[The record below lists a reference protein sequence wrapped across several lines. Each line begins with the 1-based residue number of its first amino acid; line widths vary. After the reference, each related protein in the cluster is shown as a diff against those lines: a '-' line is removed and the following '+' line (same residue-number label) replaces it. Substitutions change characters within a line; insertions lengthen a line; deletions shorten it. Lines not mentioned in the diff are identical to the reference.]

1 MHILTFFILNVY
13 ITICVGIHARI
24 KTENFININ
33 KSEFGKQ
40 KNKLAI
46 KKNFCTHKNFKKK
59 EKKKKIFLVQANKE
73 IIIGTRNSPLA
84 IKQSEKVKKKLLT
97 YFKKINQNI
106 NVILKPIKT
115 TGDKIL
121 DKTVGSFGGK
131 GIFTKE
137 LDDELIKNNVDICVH
152 SLKDIPTVLPD
163 NIHLSCFLKRDT
175 INDAFLSIKYK
186 SLHDINRE
194 VLQENITN
202 DISSSS
208 HVIDK
213 DIGLS
218 RTIATS
224 SLRRTSQI
232 RYKYKNLK
240 LKFIRGNINTR
251 IAKLFN
257 ETFDSI
263 VIAFCGLERL
273 ISKKVLGNI
282 MKNNVKNK
290 PYIINYK
297 DTPIDLSRLNIQKLN
312 TNVMCP
318 ALCQGI
324 IAVTS
329 NKNNPEISQILK
341 NINDEKSQ
349 IMANIERTFLHKIDG
364 SCTMPIGGYTKFSK
378 NKIIFN
384 AIINDI
390 NGLESHKIKVVRHI
404 NNLDGIADEA
414 AEKIKEKIGIE
425 QFNKIKA
432 EVALYYK

>member
-1 MHILTFFILNVY
+1 MHILTFIILNIY
-13 ITICVGIHARI
+13 ITICVCIHARI

-46 KKNFCTHKNFKKK
+46 KKNFYTHKNFKKK
-59 EKKKKIFLVQANKE
+59 GKKKKIFLVQATKE

-97 YFKKINQNI
+97 YFKKINENI

-137 LDDELIKNNVDICVH
+137 LDEELIKNNVDICVH

-186 SLHDINRE
+186 NLRDIN
-194 VLQENITN
+194 L
-202 DISSSS
+202 SS

-213 DIGLS
+213 EIDLP

-257 ETFDSI
+257 NSFDSI
-263 VIAFCGLERL
+263 IIAFCGLERL
-273 ISKKVLGNI
+273 VSKKILRQI
-282 MKNNVKNK
+282 MKNNIKDK
-290 PYIINYK
+290 SYIINYK
-297 DTPIDLSRLNIQKLN
+297 NISIDLRHLNIQKLN
-312 TNVMCP
+312 TNIMCP

-324 IAVTS
+324 IGVTS

-341 NINDEKSQ
+341 NINNEKSQ
-349 IMANIERTFLHKIDG
+349 IMANIERAFLQKIDG

-378 NKIIFN
+378 NKIFFN

-390 NGLESHKIKVVRHI
+390 NGLENYKIKVVRHL
-404 NNLDGIADEA
+404 NDLDGIADEA
-414 AEKIKEKIGIE
+414 AEKIKEKIGID

-432 EVALYYK
+432 DAALYYK